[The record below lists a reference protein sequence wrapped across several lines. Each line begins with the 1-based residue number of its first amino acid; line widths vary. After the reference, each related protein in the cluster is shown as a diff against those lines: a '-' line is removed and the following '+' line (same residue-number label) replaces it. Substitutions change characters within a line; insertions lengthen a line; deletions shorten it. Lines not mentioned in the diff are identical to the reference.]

1 MEDRTHTPIRTV
13 FCATDFSENAKLAL
27 DQASDLARH
36 HGARLVIGHV
46 IEPIP
51 VAPYPLLV
59 ATNDGER
66 AIREYATERIAELV
80 ESMKGPDLEVESM
93 LATGAPGYELI
104 GLAEQAKADVFVIGT
119 RGLTG
124 FEHLLFGS
132 TAEHVVRCCK
142 CPVLTIHPEDKRR
155 TKPLETVVVPTDLS
169 DGAAVAVDAFVDL
182 FENGDRPKVLLA
194 FADPTP
200 AYLEASLHASL
211 EAWHEPDLRKE
222 EIEVRMGPLV
232 EKLKARGFEVETVIL
247 DGGPVHGLTTLAK
260 EREAGLIVMGT
271 HGRSA
276 VVNVLLGRTAQ
287 RIVQHAPC
295 PVLTIRVPKS
305 MLTEEGAG

>member
-1 MEDRTHTPIRTV
+1 MEDRTHTPVRTV
-13 FCATDFSENAKLAL
+13 FCATDFSENAKLAQ
-27 DQASDLARH
+27 DHAAGLARR
-36 HGARLVIGHV
+36 HGARLVLGHV

-66 AIREYATERIAELV
+66 AIREFATERMAELV
-80 ESMKGPDLEVESM
+80 AAAGSADLEVESM

-132 TAEHVVRCCK
+132 TAEHVVRCAT
-142 CPVLTIHPEDKRR
+142 CPVLTIHPGDVFR
-155 TKPLETVVVPTDLS
+155 TESMETVIVPTDLS
-169 DGAAVAVDAFVDL
+169 DGAGVAVDAFVSV
-182 FENGDRPKVLLA
+182 FEPGHRPKVLLA

-222 EIEVRMGPLV
+222 EIEVRMAPLV
-232 EKLKARGFEVETVIL
+232 TKLRDEGFAVETVIL
-247 DGGPVHGLTTLAK
+247 DGGPV
-260 EREAGLIVMGT
+260 
-271 HGRSA
+271 
-276 VVNVLLGRTAQ
+276 
-287 RIVQHAPC
+287 
-295 PVLTIRVPKS
+295 RVPSSRFACRKPC
-305 MLTEEGAG
+305 